1 MSLAGQIAIVTGA
14 SRGIG
19 RGIALQLGEAG
30 ATVYIT
36 GRKPAQSESAVID
49 KLPKLEQVANEVT
62 SRGGRGIAA
71 YVDHSNM
78 EEVKA
83 FFEKVEHDHNGQLDI
98 LVNNAYSAVTTI
110 MGSVDKPFYE
120 CPPEMWDEVN
130 NVGLRQVSFF
140 STNHYFCS
148 VYASRIMANNRS
160 GLIVNISSAGGL
172 RYLFNVPY
180 GVGKQALDRM
190 SADMAL
196 ELKSDFTI
204 GHPTKNH
211 LFKPKNVCVV
221 SIWPG
226 AVRTELITNLL
237 NTTQAA
243 AMSDEH
249 VSVFRE
255 GETPEYPGKA
265 VVALA
270 CDDRRMEKTGRI
282 LITADMGNEYG
293 FRDIDGRDP
302 PNMRSL
308 SFLLSHSGYKQ
319 TAELIPSWVKVPGW
333 LLWGATSRL

>member
-98 LVNNAYSAVTTI
+98 LVNNAYSAVTTL
-110 MGSVDKPFYE
+110 MGSIDKPFYE

-130 NVGLRQVSFF
+130 NVGLR
-140 STNHYFCS
+140 NHYFCS

-196 ELKSDFTI
+196 ELK
-204 GHPTKNH
+204 
-211 LFKPKNVCVV
+211 
-221 SIWPG
+221 
-226 AVRTELITNLL
+226 
-237 NTTQAA
+237 
-243 AMSDEH
+243 H